1 MVRKLYFLVV
11 LVAVL
16 LVSGSAL
23 AQTDPDSPEHSAPVW
38 QATYWN
44 NRDLSGSPALMRTEN
59 NLDWDWH
66 TGSPHSSVTADNFS
80 ARWTRYI
87 DFAADTYRFIATSD
101 DGIRVYVDDQLIIDR
116 WDDHAIQ
123 TYTADINLSAGHHL
137 VTVEYYE
144 HGGLAVAKVSW
155 GPATGSSDQ
164 WYGEYYNNRTLSG
177 APVLVRN
184 DSDIN
189 FDWKKGTPASG
200 IPTDNFSVR
209 WSRQL
214 DLSPGTYRF
223 TTSSDDGVRLW
234 VNDHLLIDQWREQA
248 IVSYSG
254 TIFVSG
260 QTSVVMVYYEKE
272 GLAVARLSWSK
283 VNGGDPPPSGGTVV
297 VDDTSDDFV
306 RGGSWSTWRT
316 EAEGHNGR
324 LVWTRNNDYRRSNY
338 NWARWYPELTTQKY
352 EVFVYIP
359 ERFTTTSNARYWV
372 SHRDGF
378 TLRTVD
384 QSANGDRWVS
394 LGTYNFRGTREDYV
408 SLSDVTYETYVSR
421 LIAFDAVK
429 WEPR

>member
-1 MVRKLYFLVV
+1 MINRLRFLIGVFA
-11 LVAVL
+11 AVL
-16 LVSGSAL
+16 LVTGSVH
-23 AQTDPDSPEHSAPVW
+23 AQTDPDNPQHSEPVW

-44 NRDLSGSPALMRTEN
+44 NRDLSGSPALTRTEDT
-59 NLDWDWH
+59 LDWDWS
-66 TGSPHSSVTADNFS
+66 TASPHSSVTADNFS
-80 ARWTRYI
+80 ARWTRYL
-87 DFAADTYRFIATSD
+87 DLEAGTYRFTATSD
-101 DGIRVYVDDQLIIDR
+101 DGIRVYVDSQLLINH

-123 TYTADINLSAGHHL
+123 TYTADISLSAGHHL

-144 HGGLAVAKVSW
+144 HTGLAVAKVTW
-155 GPATGSSDQ
+155 GLAAGSSDQ

-177 APVLVRN
+177 APTLVRN
-184 DSDIN
+184 DSEIN
-189 FDWKKGTPASG
+189 FDWKNGAPASG
-200 IPTDNFSVR
+200 IPADNFSIR

-214 DLSPGTYRF
+214 NLSPGTYRF
-223 TTSSDDGVRLW
+223 TTSTDDGVRLW

-254 TIFVSG
+254 TIYVSG
-260 QTSVVMVYYEKE
+260 QTSVVMAYYEQA
-272 GLAVARLSWSK
+272 GLAVARLTWSK
-283 VNGGDPPPSGGTVV
+283 VSGSDPSPSGTVI

-306 RGGSWSTWRT
+306 RGGAASSWRT
-316 EAEGHNGR
+316 ELEGYNGR
-324 LVWTRNNDYRRSNY
+324 LTWTRNNDYARNNY
-338 NWARWYPELTTQKY
+338 NWARWYPSLTAGRY

-359 ERFTTTSNARYWV
+359 DRFTTTANARYWV
-372 SHRDGF
+372 AHRDGF

-394 LGTYNFRGTREDYV
+394 LGTYNFRGTSDDYV